1 MNVSLG
7 GPRNGILHHHQHH
20 HQQQQRH
27 HLSLSDS
34 LSDSLSSTCC
44 CSFSSFKTTDR
55 ASFKQHQQLLF
66 PSGGDVESNRGGRNN
81 RNNNAFA
88 VLNEELRR
96 DVLIAS
102 VSNADHLSETLE
114 QAHKIATETDDAGE
128 TILKSLSQ
136 QKNRLLSARAAATS
150 MERDMESS
158 ERKLRRMGYEK
169 CVQKWMWHVVALCFI
184 GALGTFVYFKIT
196 NPDSHHKNGHRL
208 SDYKILETDED
219 TGKFV

>member
-1 MNVSLG
+1 
-7 GPRNGILHHHQHH
+7 
-20 HQQQQRH
+20 
-27 HLSLSDS
+27 
-34 LSDSLSSTCC
+34 
-44 CSFSSFKTTDR
+44 
-55 ASFKQHQQLLF
+55 LLF
-66 PSGGDVESNRGGRNN
+66 PSGGDVESNRGGGRNN
-81 RNNNAFA
+81 NNNNNNNNNAFA

-196 NPDSHHKNGHRL
+196 NPDAHHKNGHRL
-208 SDYKILETDED
+208 SDYKILDEDED

>member
-1 MNVSLG
+1 MEFYIIVIIIIIIIISLT
-7 GPRNGILHHHQHH
+7 LL
-20 HQQQQRH
+20 
-27 HLSLSDS
+27 LSLSPTLS
-34 LSDSLSSTCC
+34 LVSRSSTCC
-44 CSFSSFKTTDR
+44 RSFSSFKLTDPS
-55 ASFKQHQQLLF
+55 SFKQHQQLLF
-66 PSGGDVESNRGGRNN
+66 PSGGDVESNRGGGRNN
-81 RNNNAFA
+81 NNNNNNNNAFA

-114 QAHKIATETDDAGE
+114 QAHRIATETDDAGE

-196 NPDSHHKNGHRL
+196 NPDAHHKNGHRL
-208 SDYKILETDED
+208 SDYKILDEDED

>member
-1 MNVSLG
+1 
-7 GPRNGILHHHQHH
+7 
-20 HQQQQRH
+20 
-27 HLSLSDS
+27 
-34 LSDSLSSTCC
+34 
-44 CSFSSFKTTDR
+44 
-55 ASFKQHQQLLF
+55 LLF
-66 PSGGDVESNRGGRNN
+66 PSGGDVESNRGGGRNN
-81 RNNNAFA
+81 NNNNNNAFA

-196 NPDSHHKNGHRL
+196 NPDAHHKNGHRL
-208 SDYKILETDED
+208 SDYKILDEDED

>member
-7 GPRNGILHHHQHH
+7 GPRNGILH
-20 HQQQQRH
+20 
-27 HLSLSDS
+27 LFIIINNDNNNNNVIISLSYS
-34 LSDSLSSTCC
+34 LTHSFFGLL
-44 CSFSSFKTTDR
+44 CSFPSFKLIDPS
-55 ASFKQHQQLLF
+55 SFKQHQQLLF
-66 PSGGDVESNRGGRNN
+66 PSGGDVESRGGGRN
-81 RNNNAFA
+81 NNNAFA

-196 NPDSHHKNGHRL
+196 NPDAHHKNGHRL
-208 SDYKILETDED
+208 SDYKILDEDED

>member
-1 MNVSLG
+1 M
-7 GPRNGILHHHQHH
+7 
-20 HQQQQRH
+20 
-27 HLSLSDS
+27 
-34 LSDSLSSTCC
+34 
-44 CSFSSFKTTDR
+44 
-55 ASFKQHQQLLF
+55 LF
-66 PSGGDVESNRGGRNN
+66 PSGGDVESNRGGGRNN
-81 RNNNAFA
+81 NNNNNNNNAFA

-196 NPDSHHKNGHRL
+196 NPDAHHKNGHRL
-208 SDYKILETDED
+208 SDYKILDEDED